1 MRSTSCVAR
10 APPRSS
16 RPLSAKALSG
26 RGIVITRPASQSD
39 ALATLVE
46 AAGGRALRIPA
57 IEIQEVE
64 WTVPALEGFDLAI
77 FASPAAVAQF
87 FGKRPAWPSA
97 LRAAAVGPGTQRAL
111 ERQGVGAVLAPQA
124 GADSEAL
131 LALREMQELAGK
143 RVLLVKG
150 EGGRELLAETLAARG
165 AHVERLECYRR
176 ARPQGDGALAAALA
190 RGEVDAVTVSSA
202 EGFDNLLALLDE
214 GARPR
219 LLRTPLFVTHPR
231 IAEHAKA
238 AGAADVVLGGPG
250 DRELADALMAYF
262 DPGMEEKP
270 IDDKPSGETPATAA
284 PATAA
289 SAAEAPAARR
299 SKAPLLLA
307 LVVVLAAALAAGF
320 WLDARKRIDATQ
332 QELARRLRGIEQDAR
347 EARSVAQQS
356 QAALAEAQAKVGQL
370 EARLAE
376 SQSQQVALEALYQDL
391 SRTRDEW
398 QLAEIEQV
406 LAIASQQL
414 QLAGNV
420 RAALLALQLAEARLA
435 RADRPQFDPI
445 RRALARDIERLKSLP
460 GLDLT
465 GLSLRLDGLVAQV
478 DSLPLAFDERA
489 EPVGAAKE
497 PAPAGEAGGFWT
509 RLGAEVWSEL
519 RQLVVVRRTSTPEPP
534 LLPPSQAYFLRE
546 NLRLRLLNARLMLL
560 ARNEAGFR
568 EDLRQAQ
575 AWVRRYFDPRAK
587 QTAEAL
593 AQLESLG
600 SATLAF
606 EMPGISE
613 SLEAVRGYQS
623 RRERTP

>member
-1 MRSTSCVAR
+1 MRPNR
-10 APPRSS
+10 
-16 RPLSAKALSG
+16 LSG
-26 RGIVITRPASQSD
+26 RGIVVTRPASQADELS
-39 ALATLVE
+39 TLVE
-46 AAGGRALRIPA
+46 AAGGRALRFPA
-57 IEIQEVE
+57 IDIQDLE
-64 WTVPALEGFDLAI
+64 WTAPPLEGFDLAV
-77 FASPAAVAQF
+77 FASPTAVTRF
-87 FGKRPAWPSA
+87 FARHPAWPPA
-97 LRAAAVGPGTQRAL
+97 LRAAAVGPGTRREL
-111 ERQGVGAVLAPQA
+111 ERHGVAAVLAPPA

-165 AHVERLECYRR
+165 AHLERLECYRR
-176 ARPQGDGALAAALA
+176 ARPQGDRSLAAALG

-202 EGFDNLLALLDE
+202 EGLDNLLALLDDS
-214 GARPR
+214 ARER

-231 IAEHAKA
+231 IAEHAQA
-238 AGAADVVLGGPG
+238 AGAADVVPGGPG
-250 DRELADALMAYF
+250 DRELAEALMAYF
-262 DPGMEEKP
+262 DPGMDEKP
-270 IDDKPSGETPATAA
+270 IDEKPSGERPATAA
-284 PATAA
+284 PAAA
-289 SAAEAPAARR
+289 TPAPRR

-307 LVVVLAAALAAGF
+307 IVVVLAAALAAAF

-332 QELARRLRGIEQDAR
+332 QELARRLRDIEQDAR

-356 QAALAEAQAKVGQL
+356 QAALGEAQAKVGQL

-465 GLSLRLDGLVAQV
+465 ALSLRLDGLVAQV
-478 DSLPLAFDERA
+478 DSLPLAFDARA
-489 EPVGAAKE
+489 ERVDMAKE
-497 PAPAGEAGGFWT
+497 PAPSNEEQGFWT

-519 RQLVVVRRTSTPEPP
+519 RQLVVVRRMSAPEPP

-560 ARNEAGFR
+560 TRDEAGFR

-575 AWVRRYFDPRAK
+575 AWIRRYFDPRAK

-600 SATLAF
+600 SATLSF
-606 EMPGISE
+606 EMPTISE